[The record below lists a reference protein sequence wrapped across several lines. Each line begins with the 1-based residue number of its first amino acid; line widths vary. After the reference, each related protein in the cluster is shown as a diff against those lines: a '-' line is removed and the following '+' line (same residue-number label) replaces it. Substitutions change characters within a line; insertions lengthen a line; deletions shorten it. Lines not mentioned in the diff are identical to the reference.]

1 MFKGLYCTTE
11 AEGFR
16 KKISGVSLKLI
27 LNNNISPSFP
37 WLWLKEGALII
48 SISSKKHQGIIRS
61 GWDGNKTL
69 LIRISNMISS
79 LNKSTLSQEGR
90 PTLFKFPCEYD
101 WKNEWSWR
109 KCHWGKGSVGMAHQ
123 KLPTTGLIRQVPWLT
138 QLGRY
143 ECWVTKLDNRIN
155 FYLMQSNRMEKFNK
169 TLKYSRDYWKIVK
182 IFPN

>member
-79 LNKSTLSQEGR
+79 FNKSALSQEGR
-90 PTLFKFPCEYD
+90 VTTLSKFPREYD
-101 WKNEWSWR
+101 WNMRTRDVNWDDDVYADTITTDEEPSVWVNHTPVRVWYMKSR
-109 KCHWGKGSVGMAHQ
+109 KSMFLCRVDAEKKHLWVVFGRRFRGAH
-123 KLPTTGLIRQVPWLT
+123 LSSSL
-138 QLGRY
+138 
-143 ECWVTKLDNRIN
+143 E
-155 FYLMQSNRMEKFNK
+155 S
-169 TLKYSRDYWKIVK
+169 
-182 IFPN
+182 